1 MASTN
6 MHADNAARA
15 RGTAMIRAL
24 VKTLR
29 PHQWVKNLFV
39 LAPLVFAEQA
49 LEPAHILRAA
59 LAFLIFSV
67 LSGCVY
73 ILNDLVDVENDRQ
86 HPVKRFRPIASGAL
100 PVLTARMALAG
111 LLLGVIAVSFAA
123 LPTTFAAV
131 GLTYFT
137 LNVAYSFALKH
148 VPFVDV
154 ACIASGFLLRLVGGA
169 VAVQVPITIWIFTC
183 TFFLAMTLALGKR
196 KHEIL
201 QAGARGRDQRRVLA
215 RYDLGH
221 VSIAMVAMALATV
234 VSYALYT
241 AFGDRHGR
249 LFDPRD
255 LAWTIPC
262 VLFGLWRFNRLV
274 NKADEGRSPTD
285 LMLRDMPFLVNLGV
299 WSVIVVAVIYVH

>member
-1 MASTN
+1 
-6 MHADNAARA
+6 AARA

>member
-1 MASTN
+1 MVTTN
-6 MHADNAARA
+6 TDAARA
-15 RGTAMIRAL
+15 RARGPAMIGAL

-59 LAFLIFSV
+59 LAFLVFSV

-73 ILNDLVDVENDRQ
+73 ILNDLVDVEGDRQ

-100 PVLTARMALAG
+100 PVVTARMSLAG
-111 LLLGVIAVSFAA
+111 LLLGVIALSFAA

-148 VPFVDV
+148 VPFIDV
-154 ACIASGFLLRLVGGA
+154 ACIAAGFLLRLVGGA
-169 VAVQVPITIWIFTC
+169 VAVQVPITIWIFTT

-201 QAGARGRDQRRVLA
+201 QAGERGHNQRKVLA
-215 RYDLGH
+215 RYELSH
-221 VSIAMVAMALATV
+221 VSIAMVVMAIATV
-234 VSYALYT
+234 ASYALYT
-241 AFGDRHGR
+241 ALGDRNGR

-255 LAWTIPC
+255 LAWTVPC
-262 VLFGLWRFNRLV
+262 VLFGLWRFNALV
-274 NKADEGRSPTD
+274 NRSDEGRSPTD
-285 LMLRDMPFLVNLGV
+285 LMLRDVPFLVNLGV
-299 WSVIVVAVIYVH
+299 WSVIVVTVIYVR